1 MNRLIENAK
10 TLASLIN
17 ADSAEAAKLLEVA
30 VAITCDEA
38 DAAALAIANDVRE
51 MLGRTVT
58 SARLNDYG
66 GDVDAELVI
75 GAAPAHRA
83 DAIRL
88 TVADSQIE
96 IGMSARA
103 IPVSRSAPGIALLV
117 SGCYATGM
125 TLRLLFGERLAV
137 PGPAP
142 AAGMIIPLRDLLG
155 PDTNWATTTFNLDG
169 AYLAGAGAVG
179 NGFLYA
185 LGRFRVQGSLTIVD
199 PDSVTDGNLNRCVFF
214 TEDDIGHYKAER
226 LAEHS
231 RPALPNL
238 RLIPAVATLQQLGKA
253 KDGAWLRRLIVGVD
267 SRRVR
272 RHLQN
277 EIPGEVFDAST
288 TGAVECVLHHH
299 RQPTEAACLACI
311 YHETRDELAREKHIA
326 DALGIDVDDVKQHYV
341 SSAAAGRIH
350 TKYPAIAIEKLSG
363 QAYDSLFKA
372 LCSEHKLRA
381 SEDRQV
387 LAPFAFVS
395 VLAGALLAI
404 EVARRT
410 IFGEQAF
417 TFNYWRVSPWAPPV
431 ADLKQQRPRLKD
443 CEFCREPVLLRIS
456 ERFWGQDT

>member
-1 MNRLIENAK
+1 MSRLIENAK

-30 VAITCDEA
+30 VAITCDEE
-38 DAAALAIANDVRE
+38 DRAALVIANDVRE
-51 MLGRTVT
+51 LLGRTIT
-58 SARLNDYG
+58 TACLNNYG
-66 GDVDAELVI
+66 GDVSAELVI
-75 GAAPAHRA
+75 GAAQAHRP
-83 DAIRL
+83 DAIRI
-88 TVADSQIE
+88 TVAESQIE

-103 IPVSRSAPGIALLV
+103 TPISRSAPGIALLV
-117 SGCYATGM
+117 SACYATGM

-142 AAGMIIPLRDLLG
+142 AAGMVIPLRDLFGL
-155 PDTNWATTTFNLDG
+155 DTNWATTPFELDG

-179 NGFLYA
+179 NGFVYA
-185 LGRFRVQGSLTIVD
+185 LARFRVRGSLIIVD
-199 PDSVTDGNLNRCVFF
+199 PDTVTDGNLNRCVLF
-214 TEDDIGHYKAER
+214 TEDDIGYYKAEQ

-231 RPALPNL
+231 RAALPNL
-238 RLIPAVATLQQLGKA
+238 KLIPEVATLQQLGKS

-267 SRRVR
+267 SRRTR
-272 RHLQN
+272 RSLQN

-299 RQPTEAACLACI
+299 RRPTEAACLACI
-311 YHETRDELAREKHIA
+311 YHENRDELAREKHIA
-326 DALGIDVDDVKQHYV
+326 DALGLDVDDVKQHYV
-341 SSAAAGRIH
+341 SSAAANRIH
-350 TKYPAIAIEKLSG
+350 AKYPDIAIEELSG

-372 LCSEHKLRA
+372 LCSEHKLRT

-395 VLAGALLAI
+395 VLAGALLAS

-410 IFGEQAF
+410 IFGEDAF

-431 ADLKQQRPRLKD
+431 PELKQQRPRLTD
-443 CEFCREPVLLRIS
+443 CEFCREPALLRTA
-456 ERFWGQDT
+456 ERLWPHNS